1 MIFVSFVGYFAEHQV
16 RKLERGYF
24 IFKKRK
30 NLIIA
35 TVKFYTQALIHS
47 NLFNSNVAKHGNL
60 KDLSL
65 AEMATK
71 KHKLPF
77 VCTIIE
83 GIRDYISSI

>member
-16 RKLERGYF
+16 RKLERGY
-24 IFKKRK
+24 
-30 NLIIA
+30 LIIA

-83 GIRDYISSI
+83 GIRDYISSM